1 MEAEDRRQHRAV
13 ATDGRDAKAS
23 GRPQPSE
30 EVSHLRQRR
39 ARRNGH
45 ENGTK
50 IGRQTSGAGKRRA
63 NEECYTTAEEN
74 PAALVNLRRV
84 SRHEAVACGDPGS
97 GAESEAGAGGLDDL
111 EG

>member
-1 MEAEDRRQHRAV
+1 MKGE
-13 ATDGRDAKAS
+13 
-23 GRPQPSE
+23 
-30 EVSHLRQRR
+30 
-39 ARRNGH
+39 RRNGN

-50 IGRQTSGAGKRRA
+50 TGKLTSGDGKRRA
-63 NEECYTTAEEN
+63 NKDCSATAEEN
-74 PAALVNLRRV
+74 PAALVNRRRV

>member
-1 MEAEDRRQHRAV
+1 MP
-13 ATDGRDAKAS
+13 AK
-23 GRPQPSE
+23 GE
-30 EVSHLRQRR
+30 
-39 ARRNGH
+39 RRNGH

-50 IGRQTSGAGKRRA
+50 TGRQTSGAGKRRA
-63 NEECYTTAEEN
+63 RMANEECSATAEEN